1 MTKNEVTKSPAFSF
15 VIPVLNEQEGIAGL
29 LHKLAG
35 LFPDSEFVVVD
46 GGSSDDTVA
55 RALPLC
61 SSLLTCPPG
70 RARQMNLGAG
80 VASGDYILF
89 LHADSL
95 PTVDG
100 ETLSRA
106 LVGGPSW
113 GFCRARLSGRAP
125 IYRVI
130 ETAMNIR
137 SRCTRIATGDQML
150 FVRRDFFAR
159 AGGFADIPLMEDIE
173 LSKRLRRH
181 SAPRII
187 QQPVLSS
194 SRRWETRGVL
204 RTVVQMW
211 ALRLGYV
218 LGVAPERL
226 WGHYYGR

>member
-1 MTKNEVTKSPAFSF
+1 VTKGPAFSF
-15 VIPVLNEQEGIAGL
+15 VIPVLNEQEGIASL

-35 LFPDSEFVVVD
+35 LFPDSEIVVVD
-46 GGSSDDTVA
+46 GGSTDNTVV

-80 VASGDYILF
+80 VASGDFFMF

-95 PTVDG
+95 PTADG
-100 ETLSRA
+100 ESLSRA
-106 LVGGPSW
+106 LASGPSW
-113 GFCRARLSGRAP
+113 GFCRTRLSGRAP

-137 SRCTRIATGDQML
+137 SRCTFVATGDQML
-150 FVRRDFFAR
+150 FVRGDIFAQT
-159 AGGFADIPLMEDIE
+159 GGFADIPLMEDIE
-173 LSKRLRRH
+173 FCKRLRRQG
-181 SAPRII
+181 PPVVIR
-187 QQPVLSS
+187 QPVLSS

-204 RTVVQMW
+204 RTIVQMW